1 MLAPTFF
8 FPVPL
13 FLCDPCFAFA
23 NKRKACGFFSCDFLL
38 RSPEMFQLRLS
49 VFLLLVLSA
58 TTSLCP
64 SACVHGADSPTMEE
78 KVKTVTFTDPPHDKV
93 YTATVNVSSIPAHLK
108 LLIES
113 SAGSGGYAFMAHDV
127 LKGINRQ
134 PSLELEPLAED
145 EMRERLQRSVS
156 KHGVTVGKPA
166 IEHMKNMP
174 GAPQTYAA
182 PVEVTQAGDYTVIV
196 SSVRPWAPRDAAGYY
211 VVHIHATD

>member
-8 FPVPL
+8 FPAPL

-23 NKRKACGFFSCDFLL
+23 DKKKSCSFSSCAFLL
-38 RSPEMFQLRLS
+38 RSPEMFQLRLP

-64 SACVHGADSPTMEE
+64 NTCVHGAESPTMEE

-93 YTATVNVSSIPAHLK
+93 YTTRVDVSSIPAHLK
-108 LLIES
+108 LVIES

-127 LKGINRQ
+127 LKGIHSQ
-134 PSLELEPLAED
+134 PSLEFEPLAED

-156 KHGVTVGKPA
+156 KHGVTVGKPF
-166 IEHMKNMP
+166 IDHMKNMP
-174 GAPQTYAA
+174 GASQTYAA
-182 PVEVTQAGDYTVIV
+182 PVDVTEAGNYTVVV

-211 VVHIHATD
+211 LLHIYATN